1 MEDQIIIRGVVYK
14 ICFDKKGGETILKR
28 FDKKY
33 KTWVTLRF
41 AENDDSKVL
50 DNIQNMASNILTN

>member
-14 ICFDKKGGETILKR
+14 ICFDKGETILKR
-28 FDKKY
+28 FDKKH